1 MAAEPAAGPV
11 GHVTLVGGGPG
22 TTELLTVAA
31 VKALRDAD
39 VVFYDRLAPY
49 QELPSL
55 TSAELVD
62 VGKKP
67 GHHKVSQGDIEKLM
81 VESALAGNNVVRLKG
96 GDPYVFGRGGE
107 EVASCVAAGVPVR
120 VISGVTSAISVPAAA
135 GIPVT
140 HREVSHMF
148 TVVSG
153 HAPLTEKELHAPGR
167 PGRHHCGADGHR
179 HPAPARRRTPPGRH
193 APRHAD
199 GRRRARLPPRP
210 AHHHRRTG
218 HHRLRRRRLQQPRR
232 PGHRRGRGGVVIND
246 DCATQVP
253 GIWAIGEVANFGG
266 MCLGLVAP
274 ANTMAEIVAD
284 RLHGGDA
291 TFPGFDTATKLKL
304 MGIDVASFG
313 AYELSAWSRR
323 RRSRS
328 SAKTVRWSLQEA
340 AVFAGRFLALVGRNS
355 GAGDADDYGKLLML
369 SKSDMPHLAKEHA

>member
-1 MAAEPAAGPV
+1 MQLSIDLTGREVLVTGSDHAARQAVRRYEAAGAVVYRLSTPQGAAHDGPLPERPFLVAAVEDGQPGWDSLLGRCRDTGIPVAAEPAAGAP

-67 GHHKVSQGDIEKLM
+67 GHHKVSQAGIEKLM

-107 EVASCVAAGVPVR
+107 EVAACVAAGVKVR

-153 HAPLTEKELHAPGR
+153 HAPLTEKEHQHLAGLGGTIVVLMGIGTLHQLAAGLRRAGMRADMPMAVVERGYR
-167 PGRHHCGADGHR
+167 PGQRTTIADLGTIASAAAGCSN
-179 HPAPARRRTPPGRH
+179 PAV
-193 APRHAD
+193 
-199 GRRRARLPPRP
+199 L
-210 AHHHRRTG
+210 
-218 HHRLRRRRLQQPRR
+218 
-232 PGHRRGRGGVVIND
+232 V
-246 DCATQVP
+246 
-253 GIWAIGEVANFGG
+253 IGEVVRVAEANRGH
-266 MCLGLVAP
+266 
-274 ANTMAEIVAD
+274 AEAAADLD
-284 RLHGGDA
+284 RLA
-291 TFPGFDTATKLKL
+291 
-304 MGIDVASFG
+304 AS
-313 AYELSAWSRR
+313 
-323 RRSRS
+323 
-328 SAKTVRWSLQEA
+328 
-340 AVFAGRFLALVGRNS
+340 
-355 GAGDADDYGKLLML
+355 LLG
-369 SKSDMPHLAKEHA
+369 S